1 MSTETPDE
9 AALIEVGETGDT
21 FRLWCARQAVQ
32 HGADILNGQAD
43 TLRSQDAKAT
53 SMLGWSS
60 TLLLATMGA
69 VLFHPAHIYFLPAAG
84 AAIPFALSAYLSWRA
99 LRPGDWNSAG
109 IPPEWLLD
117 LKNFLNQNELT
128 GLESIAESYNTHISA
143 NSARLK
149 KTGAT
154 LKLAWTAF
162 FIGPCAALSIAVI
175 SVLVLAVN
183 P

>member
-9 AALIEVGETGDT
+9 AALIEVGEAGDT

-69 VLFHPAHIYFLPAAG
+69 VLFHPARIYFLPAAG
-84 AAIPFALSAYLSWRA
+84 ACIPFALSAYLAWLG
-99 LRPGDWNSAG
+99 LRPDDWNSEG
-109 IPPEWLLD
+109 VSPEWFLD
-117 LKNFLNQNELT
+117 LKNFPQENELT
-128 GLESIAESYNTHISA
+128 VLESIAETYQKLISA

-149 KTGAT
+149 KTGGM

-162 FIGPCAALSIAVI
+162 FIGPCATIAIGVI
-175 SVLVLAVN
+175 SLWVLAVN
-183 P
+183 T